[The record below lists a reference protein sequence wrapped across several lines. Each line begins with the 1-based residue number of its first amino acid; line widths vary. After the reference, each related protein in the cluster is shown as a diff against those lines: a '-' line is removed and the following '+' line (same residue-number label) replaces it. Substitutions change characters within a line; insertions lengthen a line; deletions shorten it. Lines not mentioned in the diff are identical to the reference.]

1 MEISLTEVLACPV
14 CRREARFAPI
24 SHIDAERRPGLR
36 QAVLDGSLQRQ
47 VCPDCGTAFR
57 MPPDLWYVDRGRG
70 QWIAAFSWEKL
81 RRWRECERHAH
92 KMLARTIAP
101 EGRTALTPRITFGW
115 SALREKVLLAEEGL
129 DDIVLELCK
138 YELAGGPPDERLAAG
153 TETRLLRIDNG
164 DLWMATIQGD
174 SEQVL
179 SQAQVPQSQYAT
191 VAADDS
197 PSRQDLR
204 TRIAA
209 GLFVDVQRL
218 TIEAG

>member
-14 CRREARFAPI
+14 CRREARFAPV
-24 SHIDAERRPGLR
+24 SHIDAERRPELR

-57 MPPDLWYVDRGRG
+57 MQPDLWYVDRGRS

-81 RRWRECERHAH
+81 RRWRECEQHAH
-92 KMLARTIAP
+92 KMLERTTGPAD
-101 EGRTALTPRITFGW
+101 RTALTPRITFGW
-115 SALREKVLLAEEGL
+115 NALREKVLLVDEGL
-129 DDIVLELCK
+129 DDVALELCK
-138 YELAGGPPDERLAAG
+138 YELAASLPDGPLAAG
-153 TETRLLRIDNG
+153 TEMRLLRIDNG
-164 DLWMATIQGD
+164 DLWMATIHGD
-174 SEQVL
+174 SEQIL
-179 SQAQVPQSQYAT
+179 SRTQLQQSQYAT

-197 PSRQDLR
+197 PARRDLR

-218 TIEAG
+218 TIESG

>member
-1 MEISLTEVLACPV
+1 VLACPV
-14 CRREARFAPI
+14 CRREARFAPV
-24 SHIDAERRPGLR
+24 SHIDAERRPELR

-57 MPPDLWYVDRGRG
+57 MQPDLWYVDRGRG
-70 QWIAAFSWEKL
+70 QWIAAFPWEKL

-92 KMLARTIAP
+92 KMLERTTDSS
-101 EGRTALTPRITFGW
+101 ERTGLTPRITFGW

-138 YELAGGPPDERLAAG
+138 YELAGGPPDGPLAAG
-153 TETRLLRIDNG
+153 TEMRLLRIESD

-174 SEQVL
+174 SEQVICEM
-179 SQAQVPQSQYAT
+179 QVPQSQYEM
-191 VAADDS
+191 VAADES

-218 TIEAG
+218 TIESG